1 MNVRHALS
9 IAAASLLMTAC
20 SSAPRSADGPIKV
33 EVVRTD
39 AGYALLRGGEPYV
52 VRGVGMAVDDI
63 ARFAAQGGNSIR
75 TWTTADHPQDIG
87 KLLDEAHKHGVT
99 VALTLPMTSERHHFN
114 YDDAAAVAAQR
125 ESFRDVILRFRN
137 HPALLMW
144 IVGNELNHSYT
155 NPRVFD
161 AVNDVARMIHELDP
175 NHPVTTAL
183 EAFKP
188 GAVADALARAP
199 ELDFLS
205 FQLYG
210 NLFTLAE
217 RIRSVGFTK
226 PFMVT
231 EWGTIGYWEMEKTP
245 WGAPVELTSSEKAD
259 VILRGWR
266 EVLAPFQGQL
276 LGSYVFKW
284 GWKQERTPTWF
295 GLLLESGEK
304 TEAVDVMH
312 YVWTGSWPANRTPR
326 VQSLL
331 LDGRSSRDAVTLVA
345 GRTYEAAFHVVDPE
359 GDPLRFHWEVAPE
372 SDSIKKGGDFE
383 ERIPNIDGVLRNPT
397 AATTTLAVQ
406 QPGKYRLF
414 AYAFDGHGHAAHANI
429 PFLVEPGDA
438 P

>member
-1 MNVRHALS
+1 MNGRHAR
-9 IAAASLLMTAC
+9 IAVIACLVMTAC
-20 SSAPRSADGPIKV
+20 TSAAHAAQGPVKV

-39 AGYALLRGGEPYV
+39 AGYVLLRGGEPYV
-52 VRGVGMAVDDI
+52 VRGAGMAVDDL
-63 ARFAAQGGNSIR
+63 ARFAAQGGNSVR
-75 TWTTADHPQDIG
+75 TWTTENHPQDIG
-87 KLLDEAHKHGVT
+87 ELLDEAHKHGVT
-99 VALTLPMTSERHHFN
+99 VALTLPMKSERHDFD

-137 HPALLMW
+137 HPALLVW

-210 NLFTLAE
+210 NLFTLRE
-217 RIRSVGFTK
+217 RIQSVGFTE
-226 PFMVT
+226 PFMIT

-245 WGAPVELTSSEKAD
+245 WRAPVELTSSEKAD
-259 VILRGWR
+259 VILRAWR
-266 EVLAPFQGQL
+266 EVLTPFQGQL

-295 GLLLESGEK
+295 GLVLESGER

-312 YVWTGSWPANRTPR
+312 YVWTGAWPANRAPR
-326 VQSLL
+326 VQSML
-331 LDGRSSRDAVTLVA
+331 LDGKGARDSVVLRA
-345 GRTYEAAFHVVDPE
+345 GRTYQAAFRVVDPE
-359 GDPLRFHWEVAPE
+359 GDPLRFHWDVKPE
-372 SDSIKKGGDFE
+372 SDSTKKGGDFE
-383 ERIPNIDGVLRNPT
+383 ERIGSLDGVLRDPT
-397 AATTTLAVQ
+397 AATTAITVQ

-414 AYAFDGHGHAAHANI
+414 AYAFDDHGHAAHANI
-429 PFLVEPGDA
+429 PFLVEPA
-438 P
+438 ETP